1 VNRRERPPRAAAAA
15 PAADGALGYCL
26 PPPAG
31 LNKEEAA
38 SCRFTNVQSP
48 VPAPQAESVAGGLM
62 KYMPD
67 RLMTTDWIGGPPD
80 WSSDATGPRR

>member
-1 VNRRERPPRAAAAA
+1 PQHQESVGGEGVNRRERPPRAAAAA

-48 VPAPQAESVAGGLM
+48 EAGLLRPAPRAMIRA
-62 KYMPD
+62 
-67 RLMTTDWIGGPPD
+67 RRR
-80 WSSDATGPRR
+80 ATIE